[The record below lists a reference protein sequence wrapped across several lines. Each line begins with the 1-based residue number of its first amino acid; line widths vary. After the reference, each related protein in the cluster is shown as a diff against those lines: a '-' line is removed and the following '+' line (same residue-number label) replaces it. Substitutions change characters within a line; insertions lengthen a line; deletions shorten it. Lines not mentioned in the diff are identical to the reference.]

1 MILFINIIVRTKP
14 FREELL
20 PIMNT
25 ENRIRPI
32 DVGSFPLDADLTQYL
47 RGAFEVECSGG
58 SVGTEDA
65 NYFISKHNSTF
76 ESKAKALGPDVAVT
90 AYAQCRG
97 MIDQFLLPVV
107 RHVTGSTHQQTS
119 IHSSFGD
126 ITKED
131 AQAVAVAIAT
141 GNKLPSGDDF
151 RFAEIIALQI
161 GAENL
166 SKRLGVKRISYKACI
181 TGPLELSLNL
191 QRLAGFP
198 RTYDEKIVEYFTEV
212 VKEFVSDSI
221 VPSNY
226 LAPVVVTMDEPAFG
240 LEGFG
245 DFFTDTS
252 SDPHSEHLISC
263 WNEIYKKVP
272 SDCFR
277 GIHLHASP
285 FENSFNANWNLLEAH
300 VGVYVKRQWLE
311 DYDKFIRAAIVRT
324 EGPTID
330 PNDDA
335 KDAWQDILSGNY
347 ERYLQTKSEMERHL
361 QENINRYGIERVPF
375 AGPECGFGPWDWKHG
390 VNMATATLV
399 RMNQVI
405 DENLI
410 PNPH

>member
-1 MILFINIIVRTKP
+1 MTS
-14 FREELL
+14 EELVS
-20 PIMNT
+20 IMNT
-25 ENRIRPI
+25 ENRIKPI
-32 DVGSFPLDADLTQYL
+32 DVGSFPLDADLKRYL
-47 RGAFEVECSGG
+47 QGALEVECFGG

-65 NYFISKHNSTF
+65 GYFISKHNSTF
-76 ESKAKALGPDVAVT
+76 ESKAAALGPDVAVT
-90 AYAQCRG
+90 SYAQCRG
-97 MIDQFLLPVV
+97 MIDQFLLPVI
-107 RHVTGSTHQQTS
+107 RHVTGSIHQQTS

-131 AQAVAVAIAT
+131 AQTVAVAIAT
-141 GNKLPSGDDF
+141 GNEPPSGDDI
-151 RFAEIIALQI
+151 RFAEIIALEI
-161 GAENL
+161 GSENL
-166 SKRLGVKRISYKACI
+166 SKRLGVKKISYKTCI

-198 RTYDEKIVEYFTEV
+198 RTYDEKLVEYFTEV
-212 VKEFVSDSI
+212 VKAFVCNSVVTTNFL
-221 VPSNY
+221 VPE
-226 LAPVVVTMDEPAFG
+226 VVTMDEPAYG

-263 WNEIYKKVP
+263 WNEIYKNVP
-272 SDCFR
+272 SDCYR

-285 FENSFNANWNLLEAH
+285 FENSFNADWNLLEAH

-330 PNDDA
+330 QNEDA
-335 KDAWQDILSGNY
+335 KDAWQNILLGNY
-347 ERYLQTKSEMERHL
+347 ERYLQTKSEMKRHL

-375 AGPECGFGPWDWKHG
+375 AGPECGFGPWDWNHG
-390 VNMATATLV
+390 LSMATETLV

-405 DENLI
+405 V
-410 PNPH
+410 

>member
-1 MILFINIIVRTKP
+1 
-14 FREELL
+14 
-20 PIMNT
+20 MNT

-141 GNKLPSGDDF
+141 GNKIPSGDDF

>member
-1 MILFINIIVRTKP
+1 
-14 FREELL
+14 
-20 PIMNT
+20 MNV

-32 DVGSFPLDADLTQYL
+32 DVGSFPLNADLDQYL
-47 RGAFEVECSGG
+47 QGALEVERHGG
-58 SVGTEDA
+58 SVDNENA

-76 ESKAKALGPDVAVT
+76 ERKAAALGPDVSVT
-90 AYAQCRG
+90 SYAQCRG

-107 RHVTGSTHQQTS
+107 RQVTGLTRQQKS
-119 IHSSFGD
+119 INSSFGE

-141 GNKLPSGDDF
+141 GNEPLSGDDVH
-151 RFAEIIALQI
+151 FAEIIALQT

-166 SKRLGVKRISYKACI
+166 SKRLGVRRISYKACI

-198 RTYDEKIVEYFTEV
+198 RTYDEKLVEYFTKV
-212 VKEFVSDSI
+212 VKAFVSNS
-221 VPSNY
+221 VVTSNY
-226 LAPVVVTMDEPAFG
+226 LFPEVVTMDEPAFG

-252 SDPHSEHLISC
+252 SDPRSEHLISC
-263 WNEIYKKVP
+263 WNEIYKIVP
-272 SDCFR
+272 SDCYR

-285 FENSFNANWNLLEAH
+285 SETSFNADWNLLEAH
-300 VGVYVKRQWLE
+300 VGVYVKRQWME

-324 EGPTID
+324 DGPTID
-330 PNDDA
+330 QNDDV
-335 KDAWQDILSGNY
+335 KDAWKEILSGNY
-347 ERYLQTKSEMERHL
+347 EKYLQTNSEMERHL
-361 QENINRYGIERVPF
+361 QETINRYGIERVPF

-390 VNMATATLV
+390 VNMAIATLV

-410 PNPH
+410 

>member
-1 MILFINIIVRTKP
+1 
-14 FREELL
+14 
-20 PIMNT
+20 
-25 ENRIRPI
+25 
-32 DVGSFPLDADLTQYL
+32 LDADLGQYL
-47 RGAFEVECSGG
+47 QGALEVEYRGG

-65 NYFISKHNSTF
+65 GYFISKHNSTF
-76 ESKAKALGPDVAVT
+76 ENKAAALGPDDAVIS
-90 AYAQCRG
+90 YAQCRG

-107 RHVTGSTHQQTS
+107 RHVTGLIHQQTS
-119 IHSSFGD
+119 IQSSFGD

-141 GNKLPSGDDF
+141 GNEPPSGDEI

-166 SKRLGVKRISYKACI
+166 CKRLGVKRISYKACI

-198 RTYDEKIVEYFTEV
+198 RTYDEKLVEYFTEI
-212 VKEFVSDSI
+212 VKAFVSNSVVTSYYL
-221 VPSNY
+221 VPE
-226 LAPVVVTMDEPAFG
+226 VITMDEPAFG

-252 SDPHSEHLISC
+252 SDPYSEHLISC
-263 WNEIYKKVP
+263 WNEIYKNVP
-272 SDCFR
+272 SDCYR

-330 PNDDA
+330 QNDDA

-347 ERYLQTKSEMERHL
+347 EGYLQTKSEMERHL
-361 QENINRYGIERVPF
+361 QEYINRYGIERVPF

-390 VNMATATLV
+390 LSMATETLV

-405 DENLI
+405 EENQK
-410 PNPH
+410 PHPH

>member
-1 MILFINIIVRTKP
+1 
-14 FREELL
+14 
-20 PIMNT
+20 MNF

-32 DVGSFPLDADLTQYL
+32 DVGSFPLDADLGQYL
-47 RGAFEVECSGG
+47 QGALEVEYRGG

-65 NYFISKHNSTF
+65 GYFISKHNSTF
-76 ESKAKALGPDVAVT
+76 ESKAAALGPDAAVT
-90 AYAQCRG
+90 SYAQCRG

-107 RHVTGSTHQQTS
+107 RHVTGLTHQQTS

-141 GNKLPSGDDF
+141 GNEPPSGDDI
-151 RFAEIIALQI
+151 RFPEIIALQT

-166 SKRLGVKRISYKACI
+166 RTKLGVKRISYKACI

-191 QRLAGFP
+191 QRLARFP
-198 RTYDEKIVEYFTEV
+198 RKYDEKLVEYFTEA
-212 VKEFVSDSI
+212 VKAFVSHS
-221 VPSNY
+221 VVTSNY
-226 LAPVVVTMDEPAFG
+226 LVPEVVTIDEPAFG
-240 LEGFG
+240 LEGLG

-263 WNEIYKKVP
+263 WNEIYKNVP
-272 SDCFR
+272 SDCYR

-285 FENSFNANWNLLEAH
+285 FENSFNADWNLLEAH

-324 EGPTID
+324 DGPTID
-330 PNDDA
+330 QNDDA

-347 ERYLQTKSEMERHL
+347 KKYLQTKSEMERHL
-361 QENINRYGIERVPF
+361 QETINRYGIERVPF

-390 VNMATATLV
+390 MSMAIETLE

-405 DENLI
+405 DENLKS
-410 PNPH
+410 

>member
-1 MILFINIIVRTKP
+1 MNI
-14 FREELL
+14 
-20 PIMNT
+20 

-32 DVGSFPLDADLTQYL
+32 DVGSFPLDADLEQYL
-47 RGAFEVECSGG
+47 RGALEVECHGG
-58 SVGTEDA
+58 NVDTEDTG
-65 NYFISKHNSTF
+65 YFISKHNSTF
-76 ESKAKALGPDVAVT
+76 ESKAAALGPDVAVT
-90 AYAQCRG
+90 SYAQCRG

-107 RHVTGSTHQQTS
+107 RHATGLIHQQTS

-131 AQAVAVAIAT
+131 AQAVAVAIAI
-141 GNKLPSGDDF
+141 GNEPLSDDDIH
-151 RFAEIIALQI
+151 FAEIIALQT
-161 GAENL
+161 GAEKL
-166 SKRLGVKRISYKACI
+166 SKRLGVKRISYKVCI

-198 RTYDEKIVEYFTEV
+198 RTYDEKLVEYFTEV
-212 VKEFVSDSI
+212 VKEFVSNSI
-221 VPSNY
+221 ATSNH
-226 LAPVVVTMDEPAFG
+226 LIPEVVTMDEPAYG

-245 DFFTDTS
+245 DFFSDTS
-252 SDPHSEHLISC
+252 SDPHSEHLITC

-272 SDCFR
+272 SDCYR

-285 FENSFNANWNLLEAH
+285 FETSFNADWNLLEAH

-330 PNDDA
+330 QNDDA
-335 KDAWQDILSGNY
+335 KDAWKDILSGNY

-361 QENINRYGIERVPF
+361 QETINRYGIERVPF

-390 VNMATATLV
+390 LNMATETLV
-399 RMNQVI
+399 RMKQVI
-405 DENLI
+405 SETTSSLVET
-410 PNPH
+410 

>member
-1 MILFINIIVRTKP
+1 MK
-14 FREELL
+14 
-20 PIMNT
+20 T

-32 DVGSFPLDADLTQYL
+32 DVGSFPLDADLEQYL
-47 RGAFEVECSGG
+47 QGALEVESLHE
-58 SVGTEDA
+58 SEGTDNA
-65 NYFISKHNSTF
+65 VYFIFKHNSTF
-76 ESKAKALGPDVAVT
+76 EKKITALGPDVAVT
-90 AYAQCRG
+90 SYAQCRG

-107 RHVTGSTHQQTS
+107 RHVTGLTHQQTS

-126 ITKED
+126 ITRED

-141 GNKLPSGDDF
+141 GNEPPSRDDI
-151 RFAEIIALQI
+151 RFAEIIALQT

-166 SKRLGVKRISYKACI
+166 CKRLGVKKISYKACI

-198 RTYDEKIVEYFTEV
+198 RIYDEKLVEYFTKV
-212 VKEFVSDSI
+212 VKAFVSNS
-221 VPSNY
+221 VATSNY
-226 LAPVVVTMDEPAFG
+226 LVPEVVTMDEPAFG

-252 SDPHSEHLISC
+252 SDSRSEHLISC
-263 WNEIYKKVP
+263 WNEIYKNVP
-272 SDCFR
+272 SDCYR

-285 FENSFNANWNLLEAH
+285 FETSFNADWNLLEAH
-300 VGVYVKRQWLE
+300 VGVYVKRQWME

-330 PNDDA
+330 QNDDVKA
-335 KDAWQDILSGNY
+335 AWQEILSGNY
-347 ERYLQTKSEMERHL
+347 KNYLQPKSEMERHL
-361 QENINRYGIERVPF
+361 QETINRYGIERVPF

-390 VNMATATLV
+390 MSMAIETLE

-405 DENLI
+405 DENL
-410 PNPH
+410 NSQSH